1 MAKPGR
7 CKNNYMNSYLRII
20 IFSLSFLFLF
30 NCQKKDKKS
39 DSKTAENKEEWIQL
53 FNGKDLNDWIVKING
68 QSLNSN
74 LHNTFRVEDG
84 VLKVSYDGYETFGD
98 SYGHIFYKKPFSNY
112 RLKLQYRFIGEQVK
126 DGQEWAKKNSG
137 VMIHSQSP
145 ESMGLNQGFPVSL
158 EVQLLG
164 GIQKGV
170 ERPTGNLCTP
180 GTHVTMNNNLITEH
194 CINSSS
200 ETFYDEEWIEL
211 EVRVLNDTI
220 SHYINGKEVISYTK
234 PIFGG
239 EYSVDES
246 KEGKPVKEGYIS
258 LQSESHPIEFR
269 NIELLKINL

>member
-1 MAKPGR
+1 MQNKIR
-7 CKNNYMNSYLRII
+7 TILYILVVVSL
-20 IFSLSFLFLF
+20 FS
-30 NCQKKDKKS
+30 CQKKDKKS
-39 DSKTAENKEEWIQL
+39 DKLSSEIRKEWIQL
-53 FNGKDLNDWIVKING
+53 FNGKDLDDWIVKING
-68 QSLNSN
+68 QALNNN

-84 VLKVSYDGYETFGD
+84 VLKVSYDGYDIFGK
-98 SYGHIFYKKPFSNY
+98 SYGHIFYKEPFLNY
-112 RLKLQYRFIGEQVK
+112 KLRLQYRFVGEQVK

-137 VMIHSQSP
+137 VMIHCQSP

-164 GIQKGV
+164 GVQEGI

-180 GTHVTMNNNLITEH
+180 GTHVTMNNKLITEH

-200 ETFYDEEWIEL
+200 KTFYDEEWIDL

-220 SHYINGKEVISYTK
+220 SHYINGKEVIAYTK

-239 EYSVDES
+239 EYSIDDS
-246 KEGKPVKEGYIS
+246 KEGMPLKAGYIS

-269 NIELLKINL
+269 NIELLEIDL